1 MIGTSKDVIKWLL
14 ENDRE
19 ENNEVI
25 VQTII
30 SLLIS
35 LKTSKIYEIKERRE
49 KRSLS
54 QNAYA
59 WKLITELGNV
69 MRIDKDEM
77 YLHCLE
83 HYGQREIVSI
93 ASEINPKGYFK
104 YFKPVGKGNVKG
116 REFTHYM
123 IFKGSSEFD
132 KREMSIFLDGII
144 QECENVGI
152 PTLTKNEIE
161 GMKLN

>member
-1 MIGTSKDVIKWLL
+1 MIGNAEDIIKYLFN
-14 ENDRE
+14 EDRDK
-19 ENNEVI
+19 
-25 VQTII
+25 
-30 SLLIS
+30 LF
-35 LKTSKIYEIKERRE
+35 EIKEYKQ

-59 WKLITELGNV
+59 WVLIQEMANV
-69 MRIDKDEM
+69 MRKSKEDV
-77 YLHCLE
+77 YLQMLE
-83 HYGQREIVSI
+83 DYGQREIVSI
-93 ASEINPKGYFK
+93 ASEINPNGYFK
-104 YFKPVGKGNVKG
+104 YFKSVGTGNVKG
-116 REFTHYM
+116 KEFTHYM

-161 GMKLN
+161 RMKL